1 MSKKAI
7 SNIAIAVL
15 GPVLFAFSLYAG
27 VAFYHRNVFGL
38 GTVINDIDVSGLTVV
53 QANEK
58 LSEAFEYDG
67 LTVID
72 KNGEE
77 YLISTESIGFGAN
90 FVTGLQEIKDKNH
103 PLTWGKNFISDEKK
117 TLVPEITYSSELL
130 DEELLK
136 APFMD
141 KQYLYNPNNTISI
154 EKTADA
160 GYQIVDRTK
169 DLIHEDM
176 ALTLAQN
183 GVSSLSASVNL
194 WDGGCYESIDRSSLE
209 AELKE
214 IYTKIDAFQSFHLE
228 YDILGQKEV
237 IDSSVTADWI
247 TLDDDGNFLL
257 DEEGNLVLDE
267 EKVTEYVSK
276 LAEKYDTKAKERT
289 FRSTSG
295 KEIHFDAKQV
305 LYGTSID
312 QKKEVANLIQ
322 EIKDGETNIEREP
335 AFLSKAFCEGAD
347 DVGDTYIEI
356 NMTEQHLYYYKEGK
370 IFMESDFVSG
380 NLRAGMS
387 SPELFAYVRNKAK
400 NVILRGPGYESFVYY
415 WMGIWQGYGMHDATW
430 RGRFG
435 GEIYKTNGSHGCIN
449 LPLKFIGEFFPEVEV
464 GTPLIMFYEP
474 VEPEPEPEKP
484 AEEIDPNEGKEP
496 EPGTPQP
503 TPEQT
508 PAPAEQQPAEQ
519 PAPEQPA
526 PEPAPEQPAP
536 EQTQ

>member
-15 GPVLFAFSLYAG
+15 GPVLFASSLYAG

-117 TLVPEITYSSELL
+117 TIVPEVTYSSELL

-176 ALTLAQN
+176 ALTLAEN

-267 EKVTEYVSK
+267 EKVAEYVSK

-474 VEPEPEPEKP
+474 VEPELEPEKP

-503 TPEQT
+503 APEQT